1 MKALKTK
8 GRKIL
13 ALLLILL
20 LGAVLRFWGLGNN
33 PFIADEFLDINSS
46 YGYFQTGDW
55 KAWDFNDGKQAVVNG
70 NDARDERANV
80 YKWQVAQVF
89 RFFAPTEA
97 AARSVSAV
105 WGVLTVLIM
114 YIVGWRL
121 SGRKTVGLFAAFL
134 FAVSVSGLEFD
145 RRLRMY
151 AMFFPMFL
159 LFSTSLFLLFE
170 HEYKG
175 RSRLLR
181 RAWERTGLD
190 PLYAIPTLLLGI
202 ISAMT
207 HQLTANILPIFGV
220 YVVSM
225 AVVEWRKGA
234 GIRNKYVVISALG
247 ILGAVAAFIT
257 VPDKV
262 RFFLGTLVWF
272 DNHYSYLGYV
282 VRDYAQPLFAIV
294 LAAYGAWSLARTFE
308 RPKEAAWLVSSFMV
322 PLVMAVWF
330 WRRNEGQQYIFF
342 AQAFLM
348 ILIAAGGYA
357 VVREAKS
364 LLSAKWKHSLCVAT
378 VLLAV
383 IVPHWGYFFQENNT
397 YHQTSSGSSANYRKI
412 FQYFRKNSETG
423 EALVSRNFRNYYW
436 SGMHVPIYDFGGELS
451 TEKLSVSELESL
463 MSSYPTGW
471 VIASDNDMD
480 YVSRDAE
487 TFMYKHMDRQSSP
500 LIRGN
505 VLVFRWGVME
515 ESMR

>member
-1 MKALKTK
+1 MTALKTK
-8 GRKIL
+8 ERKIF
-13 ALLLILL
+13 ALLLILV

-33 PFIADEFLDINSS
+33 PFVADEFLDINSA

-55 KAWDFNDGKQAVVNG
+55 KAWDFNNGKSATVNE

-89 RFFAPTEA
+89 RFVAPTEA
-97 AARSVSAV
+97 AARSISAI
-105 WGVLTVLIM
+105 WGVLSVLIM
-114 YIVGWRL
+114 YVVGWKL
-121 SGRKTVGLFAAFL
+121 TGRKTVGLFAAFL
-134 FAVSVSGLEFD
+134 FSVSVSGIEFD

-151 AMFFPMFL
+151 AMFFPVFL
-159 LFSTSLFLLFE
+159 LFSTSTFLLFE
-170 HEYKG
+170 REYRGK
-175 RSRLLR
+175 SKLLR
-181 RAWERTGLD
+181 RAWEMTGLD
-190 PLYAIPTLLLGI
+190 LFYAIPTLLLGI
-202 ISAMT
+202 VSAMT

-220 YVVSM
+220 YVVFM
-225 AVVEWRKGA
+225 AVSEWKKGN
-234 GIRNKYVVISALG
+234 GIRNKYVVTVALG
-247 ILGAVAAFIT
+247 ILGAIASFVA

-308 RPKEAAWLVSSFMV
+308 RPREATWLVASFMV

-342 AQAFLM
+342 AQAFLVV
-348 ILIAAGGYA
+348 LIAAGGYA
-357 VVREAKS
+357 VVREAKT
-364 LLSAKWKHSLCVAT
+364 LLSARWKHSLCVAT
-378 VLLAV
+378 ILLAV
-383 IVPHWGYFFQENNT
+383 LVPNWGYFFQENNT
-397 YHQTSSGSSANYRKI
+397 YHRTTSGSSANYRKI
-412 FQYFRKNSETG
+412 FQYFRKNSESG

-436 SGMHVPIYDFGGELS
+436 SGMHVPVYDFGGELS

-463 MSSYPTGW
+463 MSKYPTGW

-487 TFMYKHMDRQSSP
+487 TFMYRNMDRQSNA

-505 VLVFRWGVME
+505 VLVFRWGVD
-515 ESMR
+515 SATK

>member
-1 MKALKTK
+1 MKELKMK
-8 GRKIL
+8 ERKTI

-33 PFIADEFLDINSS
+33 PFVADEFLDINSA

-55 KAWDFNDGKQAVVNG
+55 KAWDFNDGKQAVLNE

-97 AARSVSAV
+97 AARSVSAI
-105 WGVLTVLIM
+105 WGVLSVLIM
-114 YIVGWRL
+114 YVVGWKL
-121 SGRKTVGLFAAFL
+121 SGRKSVGLFAAFL
-134 FAVSVSGLEFD
+134 FSVSVSGLEFD

-159 LFSTSLFLLFE
+159 LFSSSTFLLFE

-175 RSRLLR
+175 KSKLLR
-181 RAWERTGLD
+181 RVWESTGLD
-190 PLYAIPTLLLGI
+190 LFYAVPMLFLGVV
-202 ISAMT
+202 SAMT
-207 HQLTANILPIFGV
+207 HQLTANILPIFAV

-225 AVVEWRKGA
+225 AFVEWKKGN
-234 GIRNKYVVISALG
+234 GIRNKYVVTAALG
-247 ILGAVAAFIT
+247 VLGAAAAFT
-257 VPDKV
+257 AVPDKA

-282 VRDYAQPLFAIV
+282 VRDYAQPMFAIA

-348 ILIAAGGYA
+348 ILVAAGGYA
-357 VVREAKS
+357 VVREAKT
-364 LLSAKWKHSLCVAT
+364 LLSVKWKHSLCVAT

-383 IVPHWGYFFQENNT
+383 LVPHWGYFFQENNT

-412 FQYFRKNSETG
+412 FQYFRKNSEAS
-423 EALVSRNFRNYYW
+423 EVLVTRNFRNYYW
-436 SGMHVPIYDFGGELS
+436 SGMRVPVYDFGGELS

-463 MSSYPTGW
+463 MSKYPTGW

-487 TFMYKHMDRQSSP
+487 TFMYKNMDRQSSP

-505 VLVFRWGVME
+505 VLVFRWGVG
-515 ESMR
+515 SAKK